1 MRGVL
6 ALLLVLVAS
15 VVAAQPPSG
24 ACLVERYEWHDADTP
39 VRCVLRLPW
48 GVLLDEPRGIR
59 AVGYDAW
66 EIGSRGGAG
75 VTDAERERGRKAL
88 EAIRTL
94 SVGKSLYA
102 VPVGRGA
109 RDSFGRPLA
118 RLYLVRGDTVVDL
131 AAWCRN
137 EGHCRPE
144 TAKEQDR

>member
-1 MRGVL
+1 MRFIGVAIVML
-6 ALLLVLVAS
+6 IAS
-15 VVAAQPPSG
+15 ATCAQPPG

-59 AVGYDAW
+59 AIGYDAW
-66 EIGSRGGAG
+66 EIGSRGGAD

-88 EAIRTL
+88 EEIRVL

-102 VPVGRGA
+102 VPTGRGT

-118 RLYLVRGDTVVDL
+118 RLYLVRGSEVVDV
-131 AAWCRN
+131 AEWCR
-137 EGHCRPE
+137 ERGHCRPE
-144 TAKEQDR
+144 GKGDNQ

>member
-1 MRGVL
+1 MRSIGVI
-6 ALLLVLVAS
+6 LVMLFAS
-15 VVAAQPPSG
+15 AAHAQPPG

-39 VRCVLRLPW
+39 VKCVLRLPW

-66 EIGSRGGAG
+66 EIGSRGGAD

-88 EAIRTL
+88 DEIRVL

-102 VPVGRGA
+102 VPTGRGT

-118 RLYLVRGDTVVDL
+118 RLYLVRGSQVVDL
-131 AAWCRN
+131 AEWCREN
-137 EGHCRPE
+137 GHCRPNANGE
-144 TAKEQDR
+144 TK